1 MSSKYYW
8 REKVIKTIPLKP
20 RGKKRKSVA
29 KRKEWIKKYGE
40 SLFTF
45 PSNPS
50 NNPPSPPVYFSSRDE
65 FLKIYNK

>member
-1 MSSKYYW
+1 MLSKYYW
-8 REKVIKTIPLKP
+8 KEKVKTIPLKP

-45 PSNPS
+45 PSNP
-50 NNPPSPPVYFSSRDE
+50 PSPPVYFSSRDE

>member
-8 REKVIKTIPLKP
+8 REVVKTIPLKP

-29 KRKEWIKKYGE
+29 KRKEWIKKYGDGE

-45 PSNPS
+45 PP
-50 NNPPSPPVYFSSRDE
+50 NPPSPPVYFSSRDE
-65 FLKIYNK
+65 FLKIINNGN